1 MNQVILFSL
10 KLALLNDKTSFVELI
25 FLIVNLYIYTRCN
38 LNNRKYQSNTINV
51 VFYVLIIIHYSIC
64 VVGTTSRVAC
74 GRASGDFI
82 SRNCL
87 IY

>member
-25 FLIVNLYIYTRCN
+25 FFIVNLYIYTRCN

-51 VFYVLIIIHYSIC
+51 VFYVLIIIY
-64 VVGTTSRVAC
+64 
-74 GRASGDFI
+74 
-82 SRNCL
+82 
-87 IY
+87 